1 MATDPTAFETVFAQ
15 LEECVGVLEQGGLSL
30 EAALARFEEGM
41 RLSAQC
47 SAILDQA
54 ELRIT
59 QLLADDEE
67 PEPAF

>member
-1 MATDPTAFETVFAQ
+1 MATEPTAFEAVFAE
-15 LEECVGVLEQGGLSL
+15 LEECVGVLEQGGLTL

-47 SAILDQA
+47 SVILDQA

-67 PEPAF
+67 AEPAF